1 MKVCVTAV
9 SQGLDAE
16 IDPRFGRAQFFV
28 FVETETMDVESVKN
42 PNVDA
47 TGGAGIRS
55 AQLVADKGAKVVIT
69 GHVGPNAM
77 QALEAAGIRI
87 VTGVGGITVK
97 EAVQRFLDGVLS
109 KTESKGENAETG
121 TNLKAEV
128 EALKKKVDELEE
140 RVRRLED
147 R

>member
-109 KTESKGENAETG
+109 ETESKGESAEIDA
-121 TNLKAEV
+121 NLKAEV

>member
-9 SQGLDAE
+9 SRGLDAE

-121 TNLKAEV
+121 TNLKTEV